1 MFTSLPQVV
10 ISGALCSQDFIYSA
24 QCKDSTAVHV
34 SETGK
39 VRLMELSKVQRK
51 YNTHISSCSHS
62 YYSASL
68 SLNSLS

>member
-1 MFTSLPQVV
+1 MMQFKLQITHILFTSLPQVV

-51 YNTHISSCSHS
+51 YSF
-62 YYSASL
+62 L
-68 SLNSLS
+68 FLLL